1 MKFPK
6 SARLLKSR
14 EFSRLYQVKNK
25 NRFCSD
31 FFYLDYR
38 FSPSEQPKLGISASK
53 KFGKAHERNYFKRL
67 IREAFRSQLSSF
79 PPVEINVIPKSQAK
93 AASLEDLKKELLHFK
108 EALTHV
114 PVEA

>member
-25 NRFCSD
+25 HRFSSD
-31 FFYLDYR
+31 FIYLDYR
-38 FSPSEQPKLGISASK
+38 ISLSEQPKLGISASK
-53 KFGKAHERNYFKRL
+53 KFGKAHERNRFKRL
-67 IREAFRSQLSSF
+67 IREAFRSQLASF
-79 PPVEINVIPKSQAK
+79 PPFEINVIPKSK
-93 AASLEDLKKELLHFK
+93 AREASLEDLKKELLHFK
-108 EALTHV
+108 EAVTHV

>member
-14 EFSRLYQVKNK
+14 EFSRLYQVKNR
-25 NRFCSD
+25 NRFNSD

-38 FSPSEQPKLGISASK
+38 LSPVEQPKLGISASK
-53 KFGKAHERNYFKRL
+53 KFGKAHERNRFKRL

-79 PPVEINVIPKSQAK
+79 PLVEINVIPKSTAK
-93 AASLEDLKKELLHFK
+93 TASLEDLKKELLHFK
-108 EALTHV
+108 EAVHV